1 MNDLWIET
9 GSISMNKHGETL
21 CGDKVELAGGGDE
34 DLTLVLADGL
44 GSGVKANILS
54 TLTSKILCTMI
65 SGGIPLEECVSTIAS
80 TLPVCS
86 VRKVAYST
94 FTIIRILDNKTA
106 HIIQFDNPATIVLRK
121 GELFDYPRVTR
132 VISGKTIWESTFPIE
147 LDDVFIAMSDGA
159 EYAGVGDLMNFGW
172 TRDSIAD
179 YAMANYLPEN
189 SAKFTA
195 GLIIDEC
202 DRLYGGSPG
211 DDTTVAVV
219 RVRSRHPVNLVVG
232 PPEHKEDD
240 VRMMNLFFSKEGTK
254 IVCGGTTSNVVS
266 RYLGQPIIASL
277 DYHDPDVPPI
287 SRIKGVDLTT
297 EGVITLSKVL
307 TYAEDF
313 LDQAKLAS
321 VWATQKDGASLIARE
336 GKTNLVCFKIDGET
350 LEVTSNSET
359 GDMEEKM
366 QVSTEGKDL
375 TIAFNVRYITD
386 VLKALSDEQIV
397 MRFNSNVSPCVICP
411 VEGES
416 YLYLVLPVRVFNA

>member
-1 MNDLWIET
+1 
-9 GSISMNKHGETL
+9 MNKHGETL
-21 CGDKVELAGGGDE
+21 CGGQGGIGRRRRR

-65 SGGIPLEECVSTIAS
+65 SGGIPLRNASPPSQARCRCAACARWPIRPSPSSGFWTTKPRTSSSLTTRHHRAQEGRRCSTIPGDAR
-80 TLPVCS
+80 L
-86 VRKVAYST
+86 
-94 FTIIRILDNKTA
+94 
-106 HIIQFDNPATIVLRK
+106 
-121 GELFDYPRVTR
+121 
-132 VISGKTIWESTFPIE
+132 SGKTIWESTFPIE

-240 VRMMNLFFSKEGTK
+240 VRMMNLFFGKEGTK
-254 IVCGGTTSNVVS
+254 IVCGGTTSNRRLPLPGPAHQSPRWTTTTPTCRPSAAS
-266 RYLGQPIIASL
+266 RASIS
-277 DYHDPDVPPI
+277 PP
-287 SRIKGVDLTT
+287 RRDHPLQGAHLRR
-297 EGVITLSKVL
+297 GLSGSG
-307 TYAEDF
+307 E
-313 LDQAKLAS
+313 LAS

-336 GKTNLVCFKIDGET
+336 LFENRDRRQLLRGPRHQPRAPEPQPAHHLWHQAAADHQPGRLPQKMGKH
-350 LEVTSNSET
+350 
-359 GDMEEKM
+359 
-366 QVSTEGKDL
+366 
-375 TIAFNVRYITD
+375 VR
-386 VLKALSDEQIV
+386 LSY
-397 MRFNSNVSPCVICP
+397 F
-411 VEGES
+411 
-416 YLYLVLPVRVFNA
+416 

>member
-179 YAMANYLPEN
+179 YAIANYLPEN

-254 IVCGGTTSNVVS
+254 IVCGGTTSNIAS
-266 RYLGQPIIASL
+266 RYLGKPLIPTL
-277 DYHDPDVPPI
+277 DYFDPEVPPI
-287 SRIKGVDLTT
+287 SKLQGVDLVT
-297 EGVITLSKVL
+297 EGVVTISKVL
-307 TYAEDF
+307 KLGEDF
-313 LDQAKLAS
+313 LAGKDTSADWTSK
-321 VWATQKDGASLIARE
+321 KDGASLIAQKLFEKATDINFFVGRAINPAHQNPDLPITFGIKIQLIE
-336 GKTNLVCFKIDGET
+336 NLAKC
-350 LEVTSNSET
+350 L
-359 GDMEEKM
+359 EKM
-366 QVSTEGKDL
+366 GKRIKVSY
-375 TIAFNVRYITD
+375 F
-386 VLKALSDEQIV
+386 
-397 MRFNSNVSPCVICP
+397 
-411 VEGES
+411 
-416 YLYLVLPVRVFNA
+416 

>member
-1 MNDLWIET
+1 MHDLWIET

-132 VISGKTIWESTFPIE
+132 VLSGKTIWESTFPIE

-219 RVRSRHPVNLVVG
+219 RVRARQSVNLVIG
-232 PPEHKEDD
+232 PPSDPKNDIK
-240 VRMMNLFFSKEGTK
+240 MMNLFFAKEGEK
-254 IVCGGTTSNVVS
+254 IVCGGTTSNIAS
-266 RYLGQPIIASL
+266 RYLGKPLIPTL
-277 DYHDPDVPPI
+277 DYFDPEVPPI
-287 SRIKGVDLTT
+287 SKLQGVDLVT
-297 EGVITLSKVL
+297 EGVVTISKVL
-307 TYAEDF
+307 KLGEDF
-313 LDQAKLAS
+313 LAGKDTSADWTSK
-321 VWATQKDGASLIARE
+321 KDGASLIAQKLFEKATDINFFVGRAINPAHQNPDLPITFGIKIQLIE
-336 GKTNLVCFKIDGET
+336 NLAKC
-350 LEVTSNSET
+350 L
-359 GDMEEKM
+359 EKM
-366 QVSTEGKDL
+366 GKRIKVSY
-375 TIAFNVRYITD
+375 F
-386 VLKALSDEQIV
+386 
-397 MRFNSNVSPCVICP
+397 
-411 VEGES
+411 
-416 YLYLVLPVRVFNA
+416 